1 MEGMQSPIERPP
13 TSPARRNPVLRLL
26 GHLAWVV
33 PAGPVLTLLLDPF
46 WSWLETATGWE
57 SIGHSGPAGWC
68 FLAVWAA
75 LLVLAGLLSLLA
87 HRGQG

>member
-1 MEGMQSPIERPP
+1 MEGMQPPIERPP
-13 TSPARRNPVLRLL
+13 TPPARRNPALRLL

-75 LLVLAGLLSLLA
+75 LLALAGLLSLLA